1 MRKSG
6 FAAAAGIGSLA
17 LLLTACGGS
26 SGSASSSSTSNPAS
40 TSTGTPGA
48 SPSSALGVE
57 PGSTVLHVQKAGKLG
72 YVLAM
77 GNGQVVYMYDKD
89 QGGTPSCT
97 GSCTQTWLP
106 VKGAKPAISP
116 ADTGLAALTTVQN
129 GGVTQIV
136 YDGHPLYVLKGA
148 KALAAT
154 GNGMDGEWHVIKLSA
169 SNIVSGS

>member
-1 MRKSG
+1 M
-6 FAAAAGIGSLA
+6 
-17 LLLTACGGS
+17 
-26 SGSASSSSTSNPAS
+26 
-40 TSTGTPGA
+40 
-48 SPSSALGVE
+48 
-57 PGSTVLHVQKAGKLG
+57 
-72 YVLAM
+72 
-77 GNGQVVYMYDKD
+77 
-89 QGGTPSCT
+89 
-97 GSCTQTWLP
+97 
-106 VKGAKPAISP
+106 KGAKPAISP

>member
-26 SGSASSSSTSNPAS
+26 SSSTSSTSTSNPAS
-40 TSTGTPGA
+40 TSTGNPAA

-89 QGGTPSCT
+89 KPGTLACT
-97 GSCTQTWLP
+97 GVCLQTWLP

>member
-1 MRKSG
+1 
-6 FAAAAGIGSLA
+6 
-17 LLLTACGGS
+17 
-26 SGSASSSSTSNPAS
+26 
-40 TSTGTPGA
+40 
-48 SPSSALGVE
+48 VE

-89 QGGTPSCT
+89 QGGTPACT
-97 GSCTQTWLP
+97 GDCLQTWLP
-106 VKGAKPAISP
+106 VKGDKPAISP

-154 GNGMDGEWHVIKLSA
+154 GNGMDGQWHVIKLSA
-169 SNIVSGS
+169 SNIVSGG

>member
-26 SGSASSSSTSNPAS
+26 SGGSSTSTSTP
-40 TSTGTPGA
+40 TSTGTPQA
-48 SPSSALGVE
+48 QSSSALGVE
-57 PGSTVLHVQKAGKLG
+57 PGSTVFHVQKAGKLG
-72 YVLAM
+72 YVLAT

-89 QGGTPSCT
+89 KGGTPACT
-97 GSCTQTWLP
+97 GPCAQTWIP

-129 GGVTQIV
+129 GGVTQVV

-154 GNGMDGEWHVIKLSA
+154 GNGMDGQWHVIKLSA
-169 SNIVSGS
+169 SNIVSGG

>member
-26 SGSASSSSTSNPAS
+26 SGGSSTSASTPTSTSTSNPSAQ
-40 TSTGTPGA
+40 
-48 SPSSALGVE
+48 PSSALGVQ

-89 QGGTPSCT
+89 KSGAPACT
-97 GSCTQTWLP
+97 GVCLQTWLP
-106 VKGAKPAISP
+106 VKGDKPAISP

>member
-1 MRKSG
+1 
-6 FAAAAGIGSLA
+6 
-17 LLLTACGGS
+17 
-26 SGSASSSSTSNPAS
+26 
-40 TSTGTPGA
+40 
-48 SPSSALGVE
+48 VQ

-89 QGGTPSCT
+89 KSGTPACT
-97 GSCTQTWLP
+97 GPCLQTWLP
-106 VKGAKPAISP
+106 VKGDKPAISP

-129 GGVTQIV
+129 GSVTQVV

-169 SNIVSGS
+169 SNIVSGG